1 MATTA
6 EIQTE
11 LGNLNVARIVK
22 SVVSGSTYDRH
33 YVVGGVGY
41 AGKSKWCR
49 TTAANSAADQA
60 TEITTALTEPGPV
73 DPNLQ

>member
-6 EIQTE
+6 AIQTA
-11 LGNLNVARIVK
+11 LGADQIAKITR
-22 SVVSGSTYDRH
+22 SEVSGSTYDLH

-41 AGKSKWCR
+41 AGRSHWCR

-60 TEITTALTEPGPV
+60 TEIETALAYV
-73 DPNLQ
+73 LDPNAI